1 LARTVPLEIIPL
13 GGLGEF
19 GMNLM
24 VYRHGDDC
32 LIVDAGMMFPGEEH
46 LGVDV
51 VVPDLSFLDDCG
63 TIHGLVLTH
72 GHEDHIGALP
82 HVLARHDVPVYGSP
96 FTSGLVRARQRTD
109 RAGGSWSLRPLPCN
123 GEQVAIGPFGIE
135 TIHVAHSIPQSK
147 MIVLRTPVGTLLH
160 TADFKLDPSP
170 PDEEGS
176 DLARLGQLGR
186 EGVLALLSDSTN
198 AEVPGFTPGERTVG
212 AAIDRLLA
220 EIRHRVVVTCFSSN
234 IQRVRLL
241 ARLAAN
247 HGRKVAVV
255 GASLESQIS
264 VAERLGL
271 ITFPPGLRV
280 TADRVMNLPR
290 EQALII
296 ATGSQG
302 EPLSA
307 LARIALGRHRHV
319 TLEPGDRV
327 IHSARIIPG
336 NEKSISR
343 MIDHMLRRGAE
354 VVTSADA
361 EVHVSGHPSQDELR
375 QLLQL
380 VRPRFLIPIHGEY
393 RHLHAHARLGSESGL
408 DPSAIQIAESGDL
421 VRLDDTGVSIED
433 RVPVGKVFVDA
444 ALDEVEW
451 SIIRERRRS
460 AGDGIV
466 VAVVAVDRDG
476 RAAPGFPQI
485 VTRGFVPETDGEGGL
500 ADEAAARVTAA
511 IDQSTAEER
520 SDETLLRA
528 RVHSELKRFL
538 RRRTRR
544 QPLIIPVI
552 VEQ

>member
-1 LARTVPLEIIPL
+1 
-13 GGLGEF
+13 
-19 GMNLM
+19 MNLM
-24 VYRHGDDC
+24 IYRHGDDC
-32 LIVDAGMMFPGEEH
+32 LLVDAGIMFPGEEH

-51 VVPDLSFLDDCG
+51 VVPDLSFLEQCG

-82 HVLARHDVPVYGSP
+82 HVLARRDLPIYCSP
-96 FTSGLVRARQRTD
+96 YTGGLIRSRERGNGPCEIRA
-109 RAGGSWSLRPLPCN
+109 LP
-123 GEQVAIGPFGIE
+123 GRDEHVGIGPFTVE
-135 TIHVAHSIPQSK
+135 TIHVAHSIPQSR

-170 PDEEGS
+170 PDEPGS
-176 DLARLGQLGR
+176 DLTRLGELGK

-198 AEVPGFTPGERTVG
+198 AEIPGFTPGERTVV

-220 EIRHRVVVTCFSSN
+220 SCEHRVVVTCFSSN
-234 IQRVRLL
+234 VQRVRLL
-241 ARLAAN
+241 ARLAAH
-247 HGRKVAVV
+247 HGRRVAIV
-255 GASLESQIS
+255 GASLEAQVE

-271 ITFPPGLRV
+271 LAFPPGLRV
-280 TADRVMNLPR
+280 PTDKVMNLPR
-290 EQALII
+290 RQTLII

-319 TLEPGDRV
+319 ALEPGDLV

-354 VVTSADA
+354 VVTGSDA
-361 EVHVSGHPSQDELR
+361 QVHVSGHPSQDELR

-380 VRPRFLIPIHGEY
+380 VRPRFLIPIHGDY
-393 RHLHAHARLGSESGL
+393 RHLHAHAKLGVESGL
-408 DPSAIQIAESGDL
+408 APVAVQVAESGDL
-421 VRLDDTGVSIED
+421 IALSENSVSVED
-433 RVPVGKVFVDA
+433 RVHVGKVFMDA

-451 SIIRERRRS
+451 SIIKDRRRS

-476 RAAPGFPQI
+476 GTVPGFPQI
-485 VTRGFVPETDGEGGL
+485 VTRGFVPDTDGEDRLGS
-500 ADEAAARVTAA
+500 EAARRVAAA
-511 IDQSTAEER
+511 IEEATPEER

-528 RVHSELKRFL
+528 RVHSVLKRFL
-538 RRRTRR
+538 RRQTRR